1 MQIEGSDLESNFTKP
16 LLTWF
21 DIHGRKSL
29 PWQNPRTP
37 YRVWISEIML
47 QQTQVKTVI
56 PYFDRF
62 MERFPEIQDLANAS
76 EEEVLAVWSGLGYY
90 SRARNLFKTAQI
102 ISTQYNG
109 CFPPDHKLLE
119 RLPGIGPSTA
129 AAITSQAFN
138 HPNAILDGNVKR
150 VLTRYFRVEGF
161 PNQTKT
167 HKKLWDLAQQCMDK
181 YRCADYT
188 QAIMDLGATC
198 CTRNKPSCGACPVR
212 RTCGAFL
219 HEEVQVFP
227 NKKIKKQLP
236 TKRQQFI
243 LLHTADNDI
252 YLEKRASK
260 GLWGGLWCCPML
272 DGEQEE
278 TFFEQYAEERLGLT
292 VIKWMPL
299 IDFKHSFSHF
309 HLEIQASTLHVQS
322 PVEKRYGVPT
332 GNDVDLLQVAEPR
345 LNFASRLADRKQLS
359 EGMNSTR
366 TKVKTL
372 EGRWFNVR
380 AILDLG
386 IPQPLRR
393 IITSYLSNR
402 LL

>member
-198 CTRNKPSCGACPVR
+198 CTRNKPSCEMCPLQK
-212 RTCGAFL
+212 TCEAFL

-227 NKKIKKQLP
+227 NKKSKKQLP
-236 TKRQQFI
+236 TKRQHFI
-243 LLHTADNDI
+243 LLHTSTNEI

-260 GLWGGLWCCPML
+260 GLWGGLWCCLMV
-272 DGEQEE
+272 DEAEE
-278 TFFEQYAEERLGLT
+278 AVSPKQYAEEQYGLT
-292 VIKWMPL
+292 VVKWAPL

-309 HLEIQASTLHVQS
+309 HLEIQASMVHVQ
-322 PVEKRYGVPT
+322 PPGEKRYRMPT
-332 GNDVDLLQVAEPR
+332 ENGTAFLQAAEPQ
-345 LNFASRLADRKQLS
+345 LNFVSRITHQKQLS
-359 EGMNSTR
+359 EGKNST
-366 TKVKTL
+366 TSKLEKL
-372 EGRWFNVR
+372 EGRWFNVHE
-380 AILDLG
+380 ILDIG

-393 IITSYLSNR
+393 IISSFLGNS
-402 LL
+402 LP